1 MSNLKDLAA
10 AVKVEGVALDMAE
23 KIEQSY
29 QEHDWGFQDNQ
40 GTFEKTEV
48 DVFGVE
54 TAKKLDEARLLQNQF
69 EQAHM
74 LAASYQH
81 RQDGFTNK
89 TITSTITSGHGHI
102 HQVSVGPKEYPV
114 PGKDD
119 TVKVPHAVHAKTT
132 MKMLRQ
138 TAKGGVTPFN
148 LRKALQHY
156 EG

>member
-1 MSNLKDLAA
+1 M
-10 AVKVEGVALDMAE
+10 
-23 KIEQSY
+23 
-29 QEHDWGFQDNQ
+29 
-40 GTFEKTEV
+40 
-48 DVFGVE
+48 DVFGE
-54 TAKKLDEARLLQNQF
+54 DTAKKLDEARLLQNQF

-81 RQDGFTNK
+81 RQDGFSDK
-89 TITSTITSGHGHI
+89 GITSTLKSEHGHS
-102 HQVSVGPKEYPV
+102 HSVNVSAKEYPI

-119 TVKVPHAVHAKTT
+119 TAKVPHAVHAKTT